1 MRYDTPIYFQRITEG
16 EYNANT
22 GDCSPDTISEVKV
35 YASVTETGTD
45 TLKLLY
51 GDIKQ
56 GSLTIRLQVPY
67 KLPFDYIRIGEKRYK
82 VKLSRRGKAFFVN
95 EVQ

>member
-22 GDCSPDTISEVKV
+22 GDCSPDTTSEVKV
-35 YASVTETGTD
+35 YASVTETAVD

-67 KLPFDYIRIGEKRYK
+67 TMPFDRIRIGDKCYS
-82 VKLSRRGKAFFVN
+82 VKLSRRGKAFFVS